1 MTPKEAAGRR
11 AAEYIEADM
20 IVGLGTGSTTEWA
33 IRALGERVAAGL
45 TVKAIPTS
53 EASATLARSLDIE
66 LTTLAEAS
74 SVDLTIDGADEVGPG
89 LDLIKGLGGALLREK
104 IVASITAHQIIVA
117 DPSKLVERLGTKS
130 PLPVE
135 VVPWSHPLITHG
147 VSKNGDSTPS
157 LALAVHQTPRMSPT
171 TATTSSTLAFPG
183 GIDDVRATEH
193 WLNALPGVVENGLFI
208 GMTHLVIVGQ
218 DDGSCH
224 LIHKS

>member
-11 AAEYIEADM
+11 AAEYIEAGM

-45 TVKAIPTS
+45 EVKAIPTS
-53 EASATLARSLDIE
+53 EATDTLARSLDIE
-66 LTTLAEAS
+66 LTTLAEVS
-74 SVDLTIDGADEVGPG
+74 SVDLTIDGADEVDPS

-117 DPSKLVERLGTKS
+117 DPSKLVDQLGSKA

-135 VVPWSHPLITHG
+135 VVPWSHPRVAQVLKERGLAPALRLRTPDIPFVTD
-147 VSKNGDSTPS
+147 NGNYVID
-157 LALAVHQTPRMSPT
+157 AR
-171 TATTSSTLAFPG
+171 FPE
-183 GIDDVRATEH
+183 GIDDACATER
-193 WLNALPGVVENGLFI
+193 WLNALPGVVENGLFL
-208 GMTHLVIVGQ
+208 GMTQLVIVGQ

-224 LIHKS
+224 LINKN